1 MRIGELAAIA
11 GVSTRTVR
19 HYHRVGLL
27 PEPARQANGYREYGL
42 RDAVE
47 LARVRRL
54 TELGLSLDEVRDALA
69 DDAGRDLH
77 EILAELDADLGRQ
90 QEAIRR
96 RRARLAE
103 LLERAESGGGLLAE
117 GPVSP
122 ELAAIFDDMTRAAA
136 GRDGPESAMAARER
150 ELLAFLEATAG
161 RGHREWLLA
170 MTRSLTSDPDA
181 MARAYE
187 IYARLDELADADLD
201 DPRIEDVARAVAD
214 SMPDDIADAAAGSDE
229 VEDGGGF
236 AEAFFADFP
245 PAQGEV
251 LRRAMV
257 LLRERGRP

>member
-42 RDAVE
+42 RDAVA

-69 DDAGRDLH
+69 DDAGKDLH

-90 QEAIRR
+90 QEAIAR

-103 LLERAESGGGLLAE
+103 LLERAESGGGLPAE

-122 ELAAIFDDMTRAAA
+122 ELAAIFDDMARVAA
-136 GRDGPESAMAARER
+136 GRDGLESAMAARER
-150 ELLAFLEATAG
+150 ELLAFLEASAG
-161 RGHREWLLA
+161 QGHREWLLA
-170 MTRSLTSDPDA
+170 MTRALSSDPEA

-187 IYARLDELADADLD
+187 IYARLDGLADAEPD

-214 SMPDDIADAAAGSDE
+214 SMPDDIADAAAGSGE

-236 AEAFFADFP
+236 TEAFFADFP
-245 PAQGEV
+245 PAQAEV
-251 LRRAMV
+251 LRRAMG
-257 LLRERGRP
+257 LLRERGQS